1 MKMTKSVLRALDIL
15 ELVSSSQKSVT
26 PSQIAYILGINRTT
40 AFRFVQTLGSRGYL
54 MKNNDRN
61 EYQIGLKILP
71 MAAKSLD
78 SNRLRVESLPYL
90 EELATKCGERINL
103 GILYEGEVLYL
114 GGVDKPSLPM
124 KYSLFG
130 KTPPAHCCSLGKV
143 MLAHMPEEEVGAI
156 LDRKPLIKLTENTI
170 TDRKLLYQHLAE
182 IRSQGYATDNQETLP
197 GVCCTGA
204 LVKDSE
210 GRGIGAISITST
222 SNLEKIKEKLDDLLQ
237 TSEIISHAMGT
248 TVL

>member
-1 MKMTKSVLRALDIL
+1 
-15 ELVSSSQKSVT
+15 
-26 PSQIAYILGINRTT
+26 
-40 AFRFVQTLGSRGYL
+40 

-71 MAAKSLD
+71 MAAKLLD
-78 SNRLRVESLPYL
+78 SNRLRVESLPYI

-143 MLAHMPEEEVGAI
+143 MLAHMPKEEVEAI

-197 GVCCTGA
+197 GVYCMGA
-204 LVKDSE
+204 LVRDSE
-210 GRGIGAISITST
+210 GRGIGAISITSN

-237 TSEIISHAMGT
+237 TNSSVMNLI
-248 TVL
+248 VLSPFNEDIKILV

>member
-1 MKMTKSVLRALDIL
+1 MKTTKSVLRALDIL
-15 ELVSSSQKSVT
+15 ELVSGSQKSLT
-26 PSQIAYILGINRTT
+26 LSQIAYISGINRTT
-40 AFRFVQTLGSRGYL
+40 VFRFVQTLGSRGYL

-71 MAAKSLD
+71 MAAKLLD
-78 SNRLRVESLPYL
+78 SNRLRVESLPYI

-143 MLAHMPEEEVGAI
+143 MLAHMPKEEVEAI

-197 GVCCTGA
+197 GVYCMGA
-204 LVKDSE
+204 LVRDSE
-210 GRGIGAISITST
+210 GRGIGAISITSN

-237 TSEIISHAMGT
+237 TAEIISHAMGT
-248 TVL
+248 PVL